1 MEDLIDDDFGDIY
14 ADVEV
19 QASSAINSISNFAKL
34 YTEPQE
40 EEEECNNKVTTR
52 EVNRSP
58 DEGILKSDLKQLS
71 SICEKSNISE
81 AGGSDSEDDLN
92 IVLNDE
98 DCKGF
103 PVAAERNDCCD
114 GFEEGKDEDD
124 DGFCSIK
131 RSHDK
136 NGLHS
141 SANWLGSD
149 HGNGVKGGYNSQYP
163 QYKVLNL

>member
-58 DEGILKSDLKQLS
+58 DE
-71 SICEKSNISE
+71 
-81 AGGSDSEDDLN
+81 DDLN

-114 GFEEGKDEDD
+114 GFEEEKDEDD